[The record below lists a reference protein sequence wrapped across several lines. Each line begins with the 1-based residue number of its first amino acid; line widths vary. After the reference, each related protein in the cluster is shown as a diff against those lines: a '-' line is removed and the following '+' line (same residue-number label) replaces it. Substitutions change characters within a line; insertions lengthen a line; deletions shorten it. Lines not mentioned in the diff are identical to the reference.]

1 MHKKPMK
8 AGIKLPTRG
17 TRVAKNKKAVPD
29 SGRKPQPTRP
39 GRK

>member
-17 TRVAKNKKAVPD
+17 TRVAKNKKAVPKPRV
-29 SGRKPQPTRP
+29 GRK
-39 GRK
+39 